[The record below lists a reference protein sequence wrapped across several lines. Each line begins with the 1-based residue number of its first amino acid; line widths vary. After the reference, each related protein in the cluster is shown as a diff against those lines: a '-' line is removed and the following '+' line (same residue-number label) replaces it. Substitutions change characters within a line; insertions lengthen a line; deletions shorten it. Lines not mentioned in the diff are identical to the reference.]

1 MSRFVFAL
9 TLVLACAGAAS
20 AEYLPWPWGP
30 GLYVM
35 GAQTSYPSMACG
47 PRDFVWHDS
56 TPVVPVTVIRR
67 AAPLRPTQIRV
78 EAPAE
83 AEIAYGDAVAKASN
97 GVITINLA
105 GVNQPTTV
113 NLVVRDKSKKER
125 HIPVAM
131 IPGSQ
136 PKVMIWN

>member
-20 AEYLPWPWGP
+20 AEYLPWPWSQGF
-30 GLYVM
+30 YVM
-35 GAQTSYPSMACG
+35 GAQNWYPSMAG
-47 PRDFVWHDS
+47 PRDYLWHDS

-67 AAPLRPTQIRV
+67 AAPVRPTHIKV

-83 AEIAYGDAVAKASN
+83 AEIAYGDAVAKSSN

-105 GVNQPTTV
+105 GVKQPTTV
-113 NLVVRDKSKKER
+113 NLIVRDKSKKEL

-136 PKVMIWN
+136 PKVMILN